1 MDFYDKIN
9 VNRTNILYMSRQF
22 KWFLLRVLLLTTAI
36 VTIFNIWD
44 NFINAK
50 TSPDKVETINEN
62 VFKKV
67 NSYEIWKTWVAI
79 STNLWI
85 RYKERNEIPATI
97 YSDIFSIN
105 ELKNNSDS
113 SSDLIADNMIV
124 TNEYRNVLKTDI
136 KKILNNSTD
145 KAEVLNAIIEQ
156 LEFRYEKATIQV
168 KNLNSQKDVFES
180 EMEKAN
186 TQLAMIKSNI
196 DKDFKAD
203 NAKKSVE
210 NIEEYL
216 KAKNDYYYAR
226 TYIIY
231 INQFLREYAILNN
244 YNKKLLDTLINNKD
258 ALIKDA
264 FVVIPDSWAE
274 LLRNFDLLYTEEN
287 YKSDK

>member
-1 MDFYDKIN
+1 
-9 VNRTNILYMSRQF
+9 MSRQF
-22 KWFLLRVLLLTTAI
+22 KWFLLRILLLTTAI
-36 VTIFNIWD
+36 VTVFNIWD

-50 TSPDKVETINEN
+50 TSPDKVETINQN

-67 NSYEIWKTWVAI
+67 NSSEIGKTWVAI

-85 RYKERNEIPATI
+85 RYKERKDLPATI
-97 YSDIFSIN
+97 YSDIFSIS
-105 ELKNNSDS
+105 ELKDNPSS
-113 SSDLIADNMIV
+113 SSDLIATNMLV

-145 KAEVLNAIIEQ
+145 KAEILNAIIEQ
-156 LEFRYEKATIQV
+156 LEFRYESATNQV
-168 KNLNSQKDVFES
+168 KTLNSQKTIFET
-180 EMEKAN
+180 EMQKAN
-186 TQLAMIKSNI
+186 SELIIIKAKI
-196 DKDFKAD
+196 DTDFKAD
-203 NAKKSVE
+203 NAEESVN
-210 NIEEYL
+210 NIENYL
-216 KAKNDYYYAR
+216 KVKNDYYYAR

-231 INQFLREYAILNN
+231 INQFLTEYAVLNN

-287 YKSDK
+287 YKSNK